1 MQMDERIKY
10 LQFEILKTTEPGT
23 GGTIYHATFD
33 GMPFMSS
40 LNLTRLKKDLKV
52 YKEEK

>member
-1 MQMDERIKY
+1 MKMGERIKY

-33 GMPFMSS
+33 GLHFMTALYLTELKRS
-40 LNLTRLKKDLKV
+40 LRLY
-52 YKEEK
+52 YK